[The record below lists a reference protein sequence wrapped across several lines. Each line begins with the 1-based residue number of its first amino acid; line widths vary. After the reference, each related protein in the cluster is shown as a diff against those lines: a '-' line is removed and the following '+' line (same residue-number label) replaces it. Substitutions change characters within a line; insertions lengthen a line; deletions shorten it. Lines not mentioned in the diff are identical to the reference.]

1 MLQQIESRKIQFN
14 KICIMWIMMVI
25 CMTMIVVRKS
35 EISGERNCVWSRER
49 VRDEKCEKL
58 HSEINFFPHTKV
70 EEFCLIYYRLG

>member
-1 MLQQIESRKIQFN
+1 
-14 KICIMWIMMVI
+14 MVI

-35 EISGERNCVWSRER
+35 EISGERNCVWR
-49 VRDEKCEKL
+49 VEKCEKL